1 MVEIENAFFSVQQI
15 CDSGQ
20 CFRLE
25 LLEEREEADGKIHR
39 RYGLPAFGRYLEIR
53 QCGQTVSL
61 SCSLEEF
68 DAVWKGY
75 FDLDADYEAIITS
88 VDSGDTYLRQ
98 AVSYGKGLRIL
109 RQDLWEMIVSFI
121 ISQQNNIRRIRK
133 CIETICERYGE
144 ARISESGVSY
154 HAFPEPE
161 ALALA
166 SQEELQD
173 CNLGYRSRY
182 IRQTAG
188 SIVQGEVELERLQK
202 MDYGQ
207 ARAELK
213 RLCGVGDKVA
223 DCICLF
229 ALHHLDAFPRDTHI
243 NQVLERRYRQGFPFD
258 RYRGCAGVM
267 QQYLFYYDL
276 NGEL

>member
-1 MVEIENAFFSVQQI
+1 
-15 CDSGQ
+15 
-20 CFRLE
+20 
-25 LLEEREEADGKIHR
+25 
-39 RYGLPAFGRYLEIR
+39 
-53 QCGQTVSL
+53 
-61 SCSLEEF
+61 
-68 DAVWKGY
+68 
-75 FDLDADYEAIITS
+75 
-88 VDSGDTYLRQ
+88 
-98 AVSYGKGLRIL
+98 
-109 RQDLWEMIVSFI
+109 MIVSFI

>member
-1 MVEIENAFFSVQQI
+1 MIKITKDYFSLRQI
-15 CDSGQ
+15 GESGQ
-20 CFRLE
+20 CFRLMRTGE
-25 LLEEREEADGKIHR
+25 NGYSLI
-39 RYGLPAFGRYLEIR
+39 AFGKYLEAQQRGNEIIFY
-53 QCGQTVSL
+53 
-61 SCSLEEF
+61 CSEKEYEKI
-68 DAVWKGY
+68 WKGY